1 METLQ
6 TLRVANLDVAF
17 STAFATLVTGV
28 FLVGFVRY
36 LGGGDLW
43 IGVLTAV
50 PAAMG
55 IMQIPGAIVARRF
68 PSYKKFV
75 SPGGLIWRLMY
86 LPVVALPLLA
96 LANEFRLFI
105 LVACITIGAF
115 SVSFVN
121 STYSDWLAELVPS
134 NSRGWYFS
142 RRQAIATAVGASAG
156 LLGGLLL
163 DQFES
168 AKIPEVGYSVV
179 YGVGV
184 LCAATSFYFFRRMRD
199 LERESIDR
207 KSLAQGLLSF
217 GKPFRDREF
226 RRVLTFLAM
235 FFLGQTFAGNLYAAY
250 ALESLQMPFVW
261 IQVTAI
267 MQAAGTVASAGL
279 WGFLSDRYGN
289 KPCLIL
295 AGVGIALS
303 PIGWILTD
311 PSNLTLS
318 IVVLIVSHL
327 LGGVFWCGVN
337 LTQFNLL
344 LATAKVEDRASYIGS
359 GMAIQSAVSG
369 LAPLLGAQMMALARP
384 GLGPES
390 AYKWVFGAVFFFRL
404 LSLLF
409 LVRVKEEGSSEFQTT
424 LRDLRKVTP
433 RGMRAMRSL
442 RRQSDAESRAA
453 AIHSVGTHG
462 LALVSDE
469 IVRALADPSPKVRRN
484 AARALG
490 KMGDA
495 RLAEALIAHL
505 KDHPDLIEEETVEA
519 LGEMENQAAVPEL
532 AKLLRSPRS
541 SLRRASAKALGRLGS
556 SDAID
561 ALRAA
566 ASEVGDPD
574 LRRAS
579 LQALRILGA
588 SEAGQEIFDALFDPH
603 PSVRIAAAEAVS
615 ELELRG
621 ALPYVRQ
628 ALAYYEDEAASELA
642 YALGAIGSHDDLP
655 TILAEGAKQG
665 TKTTR
670 RRCLLGVA
678 KLLGIEPAVYRLMLA
693 EGFGRDEQLLNL
705 LQPAM
710 RQNRQVRSALDLF
723 GLGDER
729 GALEALAKT
738 HPTDAMR
745 TIAKWEIEESF
756 LLAASLVAES

>member
-28 FLVGFVRY
+28 FLVGFVRL
-36 LGGGDLW
+36 LGGSDYW
-43 IGVLTAV
+43 IGVVTAV
-50 PAAMG
+50 PAFMG
-55 IMQIPGAIVARRF
+55 IMQIPGAIVARRYS
-68 PSYKKFV
+68 SYKGFV
-75 SPGGLIWRLMY
+75 SPGGLTWRLLY
-86 LPVVALPLLA
+86 VLVAILPLLA
-96 LANEFRLFI
+96 IANEIRLFV
-105 LVACITIGAF
+105 LVACISIAAF
-115 SVSFVN
+115 SVSLVN
-121 STYSDWLAELVPS
+121 STYSDWLAELVPA

-142 RRQAIATAVGASAG
+142 RRQAIATGVGATAG

-163 DQFES
+163 DQFQ
-168 AKIPEVGYSVV
+168 AVRQPEIGYTVV
-179 YGVGV
+179 FGVGV
-184 LCAATSFYFFRRMRD
+184 ACALTSYFFFRKMRD
-199 LERESIDR
+199 LERASTVR
-207 KSLAQGLLSF
+207 QGLGQGLATF
-217 GKPFRDREF
+217 AKPFRDRDF
-226 RRVLTFLAM
+226 RRVLVFLAI
-235 FFLGQTFAGNLYAAY
+235 FFVGQTFAGNLYAAY

-267 MQAAGTVASAGL
+267 MQAAGTVVSAGL

-327 LGGVFWCGVN
+327 MGGVFWCGVN

-369 LAPLLGAQMMALARP
+369 FAPLLGAQMMALARP
-384 GLGPES
+384 GLGPEV
-390 AYKWVFGAVFFFRL
+390 AYKWVFAAVFFFRL
-404 LSLLF
+404 ISLLF
-409 LVRVKEEGSSEFQTT
+409 LARVKEEGSSEFQTT

-453 AIHSVGTHG
+453 AIHNVGTHG

-469 IVRALADPSPKVRRN
+469 IVKALADPSPKVRRN

-490 KMGDA
+490 KMGDTG
-495 RLAEALIAHL
+495 LANALIAHM

-556 SDAID
+556 MEAID
-561 ALRAA
+561 ALRGA

-579 LQALRILGA
+579 LQALRALGA
-588 SEAGQEIFDALFDPH
+588 TEAGQEIFDALFDPH

-615 ELELRG
+615 ELELDG

-628 ALAYYEDEAASELA
+628 ALAYYEDEASSELA
-642 YALGAIGSHDDLP
+642 YALGAIGSDDDLS
-655 TILAEGAKQG
+655 TILAEAAKQN

-670 RRCLLGVA
+670 RRCLLGA
-678 KLLGIEPAVYRLMLA
+678 GRLLRIESPLYRLLLA
-693 EGFGRDEQLLNL
+693 EGFERDAQLMTQ

-710 RQNRQVRSALDLF
+710 KLDPGIRKALDAF
-723 GLGDER
+723 GSGEESK
-729 GALEALAKT
+729 ALDILAKT
-738 HPTDAMR
+738 LPTDAMK
-745 TIAKWEIEESF
+745 ALANSVVEEAF
-756 LLAASLVAES
+756 LLAACLIAEM